1 MSNTDQLLQG
11 EARVRAGF
19 WRKARQT
26 LGKVPFTEDAV
37 AAFHCALDSATP
49 LPIRATLFGALAY
62 FVMPFDAIPDF
73 IVGLGYTD
81 DAAILIA
88 AFTAARVHITEAH
101 RAKARAWLL
110 KAQASPVA

>member
-1 MSNTDQLLQG
+1 
-11 EARVRAGF
+11 
-19 WRKARQT
+19 
-26 LGKVPFTEDAV
+26 V
-37 AAFHCALDSATP
+37 AAFYCALDPATP

-101 RAKARAWLL
+101 HEKARAWLL
-110 KAQASPVA
+110 KSQASPAA